1 MNAQD
6 YRAAGYALSVHIE
19 QTTIERVERE
29 MIAAYISPIAGV
41 NIDVESEPYR
51 AAIMV
56 LSFVSLAL
64 ENVAVT
70 RIGGKTKNANN
81 SSAPTRAEILQQYAP
96 TAAMHIKAIR
106 KANGDSTAR
115 VYDILG
121 LYFSTNFINM

>member
-6 YRAAGYALSVHIE
+6 YKAAGYPLSVHIE

-29 MIAAYISPIAGV
+29 MIAAYIAPIAGV
-41 NIDVESEPYR
+41 NIDAESEPYR

-70 RIGGKTKNANN
+70 RIGGRTKNATQ
-81 SSAPTRAEILQQYAP
+81 SIIPTRLEILQQYAP
-96 TAAMHIKAIR
+96 TAAMHIDAIR
-106 KANGDSTAR
+106 KANGGSTAR
-115 VYDILG
+115 VNDILG
-121 LYFSTNFINM
+121 LYFSTNFLTL